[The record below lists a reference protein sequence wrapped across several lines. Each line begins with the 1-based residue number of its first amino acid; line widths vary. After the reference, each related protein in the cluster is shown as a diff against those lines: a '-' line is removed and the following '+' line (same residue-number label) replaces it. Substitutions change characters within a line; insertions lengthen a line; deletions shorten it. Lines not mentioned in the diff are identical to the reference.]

1 MDFSLQH
8 HQSYRGKHVSAL
20 PTPALV
26 ISLPVLVDNIQRLLV
41 DVKDLGIAFR
51 PHVKTLKCL
60 EVTRMMLDGGKH
72 NGIVASTVR
81 EIEGALPLVEEGIL
95 TECLYGLPIT
105 EFALNR
111 FTILSQRLKILL
123 MLDNEEQVDL
133 LEKFVLKGHGPQ
145 SWDVFIK
152 VDVGSRRAGLP
163 SDSDAL
169 PSLIR
174 RVEGSPSITLHGF
187 YCHAGHS
194 YGCRDRQSAEA
205 ILRDE
210 LDGVCQAAMLASTDR
225 GPLVLSIGATPT
237 AHSIKAIKATLPE
250 QCTLELHAGNFPA
263 NDLQQVSTGLVDR
276 SQQAVRV
283 LADICSVYADRNEA
297 LANAGVIAL
306 SRETSAVPGFG
317 EVVGYPDWNMIRLS
331 QEHGIIGLAH
341 NDGNGEKSKVQDYF
355 RPGQRIAIYCQHAC
369 ITAAAFHVYYVAD
382 ENDVVVDT
390 WWPTEEPSRATRRA
404 SKSDSPTLPVQEE
417 VSQYNN
423 LPLDDYSSS
432 EYPVLPTRETPAS
445 STDIG
450 LSPDSPEPDSSM
462 PSDELATQ
470 PLELVVCSQQ
480 SHLPGSSALSSLFRT
495 RRSPLGQIPPQ
506 PSLFPQLDPNRF
518 ALFGHYIQATAN
530 SMANGAAPSNPF
542 LVLLLPLAMSS
553 DLVLNTILAQSSAH
567 RANIVLEE
575 NTAEGTMLYNTS
587 LRLIRN
593 VIGSIM
599 RQENVDTLSAVV
611 GVLIMCFTETA
622 KGDANG
628 AIFDHL
634 LAAGSLL
641 PKVLEQLNHDL
652 YESLRDFLVEYFI
665 YTATTSMVSM
675 DAQFGQQT
683 ILSPE
688 LMLKGYQLVDSGYI
702 GNLSGCWLKLLLF
715 MPSILELA
723 RQWLSE
729 DSSDPSADM
738 VIQFSTLH
746 MQISQWEPPHTVSS
760 DTALAGRIYQQATLL
775 YLLTALGGPS
785 QDPCSVHSLTMRS
798 TLNTALQYLE
808 QLDPSNQINTSLCWP
823 IAVVG
828 SCVTCPFQQASL
840 HSRLDDMATAIGL
853 GNMTRTREILDFMW
867 LHNLVG
873 PWEISKAMQAAEL
886 WISFA

>member
-8 HQSYRGKHVSAL
+8 HQSYRGKHASAL

-26 ISLPVLVDNIQRLLV
+26 VSLPVLVDNINRLLV
-41 DVKDLGIAFR
+41 DVQDLGIAFR

-60 EVTRMMLDGGKH
+60 EVTRMMLNGGRH
-72 NGIVASTVR
+72 NGIVASTIC
-81 EIEGALPLVEEGIL
+81 EIEGALPLVEDGIL
-95 TECLYGLPIT
+95 
-105 EFALNR
+105 A
-111 FTILSQRLKILL
+111 
-123 MLDNEEQVDL
+123 D
-133 LEKFVLKGHGPQ
+133 GPQ
-145 SWDVFIK
+145 SWSVFIK
-152 VDVGSRRAGLP
+152 VDVGSSRAGLP

-169 PSLIR
+169 PSLIK
-174 RVEGSPSITLHGF
+174 RVESSSSTTLYGF

-194 YGCRDRQSAEA
+194 YGCRDKQSAEA
-205 ILRDE
+205 ILHDE
-210 LDGVCQAAMLASTDR
+210 LNGVCRAAELVSRDR
-225 GPLVLSIGATPT
+225 GPLVLAIGATPT

-250 QCTLELHAGNFPA
+250 KCTLELHAGNFPA

-283 LADICSVYADRNEA
+283 LADICSVYPDRNEA

-317 EVVGYPDWNMIRLS
+317 EVVGYPGWIVVRLS
-331 QEHGIIGLAH
+331 QEHGIIGLPH
-341 NDGNGEKSKVQDYF
+341 NEGNGERLK
-355 RPGQRIAIYCQHAC
+355 
-369 ITAAAFHVYYVAD
+369 
-382 ENDVVVDT
+382 
-390 WWPTEEPSRATRRA
+390 WPTEEPSRATPRA
-404 SKSDSPTLPVQEE
+404 SKSDSPTLSGQEE
-417 VSQYNN
+417 QSQYSNP
-423 LPLDDYSSS
+423 PLDDYSCP
-432 EYPVLPTRETPAS
+432 ENPVVPTTETLAS
-445 STDIG
+445 LIDIG
-450 LSPDSPEPDSSM
+450 PSPSSPEPNSSTR
-462 PSDELATQ
+462 SDELTTQ
-470 PLELVVCSQQ
+470 PLELLARGQQ
-480 SHLPGSSALSSLFRT
+480 GRLPELPVLSSLFRP
-495 RRSPLGQIPPQ
+495 RRSPLGQIPPE
-506 PSLFPQLDPNRF
+506 PSQFPQLDPSRF

-567 RANIVLEE
+567 RANRVLAE
-575 NTAEGTMLYNTS
+575 NTAEGAMLYNKS
-587 LRLIRN
+587 LRSIRN

-641 PKVLEQLNHDL
+641 PNVLEQLNHDV

-675 DAQFGQQT
+675 DAQFGQQS

-688 LMLKGYQLVDSGYI
+688 LMLKGYQLVGSGYI

-729 DSSDPSADM
+729 DSSKGSADM

-746 MQISQWEPPHTVSS
+746 MQISQWEPPHNVSS

-785 QDPCSVHSLTMRS
+785 QDPCSVHSLTISS
-798 TLNTALQYLE
+798 TLNTALQYLG

-840 HSRLDDMATAIGL
+840 HSRLNNMALAIGL
-853 GNMTRTREILDFMW
+853 GNITRTREVLDFMW
-867 LHNLVG
+867 LHELVG